1 MSLLDLALVTMT
13 LSLLPCLYRIVVG
26 PTIADRVVGLDALTL
41 VIVVILGAY
50 SYVQESPFFLDA
62 ALVMAI
68 IGFIGTIAI
77 ARYLEEGEIF

>member
-1 MSLLDLALVTMT
+1 MNLLDLALVVMT
-13 LSLLPCLYRIVVG
+13 LSLIPCLYRIAFG

-50 SYVQESPFFLDA
+50 SYVQESSFFLDA

>member
-1 MSLLDLALVTMT
+1 MSLLDLALVIMT

>member
-1 MSLLDLALVTMT
+1 MNLLDLALVVMT
-13 LSLLPCLYRIVVG
+13 LSLLPCLYRIVFG
-26 PTIADRVVGLDALTL
+26 PTVADRVVGLDALTL